1 MRKNMGEAGRR
12 RVEEKFSI
20 ESTILRTEAL
30 YLECLEGSPGRAA

>member
-20 ESTILRTEAL
+20 ESTIRRTEAL
-30 YLECLEGSPGRAA
+30 YLECLEGSPSRTA